1 MKNSS
6 RLERIPAPISLSK
19 RSVQAQPDSTTPYRM
34 EWGSPLQ
41 PIENSSSMNTKMQKS
56 SISNMKEEL
65 SNIKTDVEK
74 LLNEDCQE
82 TRKNQPSELI
92 SKSVRAELEYHK

>member
-6 RLERIPAPISLSK
+6 RLEKIPAPISLSK
-19 RSVQAQPDSTTPYRM
+19 RNIQGQPDLTTPYRM
-34 EWGSPLQ
+34 EWGTTLQ
-41 PIENSSSMNTKMQKS
+41 PLENGSSLNGKVHKS

-65 SNIKTDVEK
+65 CNIKTDVKK
-74 LLNEDCQE
+74 LLHEDCSE
-82 TRKNQPSELI
+82 SRKTQPSDLI